1 MPNPIHRELRPMLAL
16 ALPLVLA
23 ELGWMTMALVDTVMV
38 GHLPLSS
45 EALSASALA
54 QILYNTLAFGVG
66 GVLLALDTTIAQAHG
81 AGDTPAANRWLWQG
95 LLLALALTALLLAL
109 FQAAPHV
116 LSLLHTDAA
125 VIAVAIPTLRAL
137 AFGTLPLLVY
147 FALRRYV
154 QAFNHVRVIA
164 ATLVSANLV
173 NAALDWLLIFSHHW
187 HFAGHTLAWQGL
199 GVVGSGIS
207 TALARLYQA
216 AFLVVAIAILSRRNG
231 YHLGRDRT
239 FRPDWPRLRHLV
251 ALGAPAGAT
260 ILVEISVFAVV
271 TAAIASL
278 GAVPLAGHEI
288 AINCISFTFMIPM
301 GISAAA
307 GIRVGQAIGRGSAAE
322 AKSAGWTAIALSLVV
337 SACTSAVFFLLPA
350 HVAGL
355 FTRDHGVIAA
365 AVPLLVIAAFFQFC
379 DGLQVTV
386 IGALRGAGDTAS
398 GLITHLCTY
407 WLCGLPLGLW
417 LCFRR
422 GLGARGLWLGLSTA
436 LILAGIVLT
445 LRWRSKP
452 MLPDTVAYEKMA
464 A

>member
-1 MPNPIHRELRPMLAL
+1 MLHL

-23 ELGWMTMALVDTVMV
+23 ELGWMSMSLVDTVMV
-38 GHLPLSS
+38 GHLPMSP

-54 QILYNTLAFGVG
+54 QILYNTLAFGIG

-95 LLLALALTALLLAL
+95 LLLSAALAAILTGCFA
-109 FQAAPHV
+109 AAPIF
-116 LSLLHTDAA
+116 LRMLHTEPA
-125 VIAVAIPTLRAL
+125 VIAQAIPTLGAL
-137 AFGTLPLLVY
+137 SFGTLPLLVY

-154 QAFNHVRVIA
+154 QAFNHVRVVA
-164 ATLVSANLV
+164 ATLVTANLV
-173 NAALDWLLIFSHHW
+173 NFALDWLLIFSHHFRFGGLSVGW
-187 HFAGHTLAWQGL
+187 SGL
-199 GVVGSGIS
+199 GVVGSGVS
-207 TALARLYQA
+207 TSFARVYQA
-216 AFLVVAIAILSRRNG
+216 GFLIVAVAILNRRNG
-231 YHLGRDRT
+231 YGLGEHWT
-239 FRPDWPRLRHLV
+239 LRPDWPRLRHLV
-251 ALGAPAGAT
+251 ALGVPAGAT
-260 ILVEISVFAVV
+260 ILVEISVFAVF

-278 GAVPLAGHEI
+278 GAVALAGHEI

-307 GIRVGQAIGRGSAAE
+307 GIRVGQAVGRGSAAE
-322 AKSAGWTAIALSLVV
+322 AKAAGWAALVLSLAV

-350 HVAGL
+350 QVAGS
-355 FTRDHGVIAA
+355 FTRDSAVIAA

-398 GLITHLCTY
+398 GLITHCCTY

-422 GLGARGLWLGLSTA
+422 GFGARGLWLGLSTA
-436 LILAGIVLT
+436 LILAGGILT
-445 LRWRSKP
+445 LRWRGKQ
-452 MLPDTVAYEKMA
+452 MIPDTVAAGPKVSS
-464 A
+464 